1 MILNI
6 SGAAGVSMLYLF
18 TFMMVRAMRG
28 AAFNSDSEEQLSSIP
43 RAIAAAPIGMHF
55 ASHLSSTNSNA
66 QPVPVNIEA
75 VLVATGRVVSVS
87 HSIEDTVPVS
97 GFATRMDT
105 HGSGHASFV
114 GAITLKALPLSDIAN
129 WRGMPEWVRL
139 LYIGFTIS
147 SFLVAIL
154 SAILFHF
161 VSHNF
166 SAVNLLFLASSNI
179 VCIVIVLRCTFA
191 ILTAISSVRG
201 LQTHRALDKSACQSC
216 FERIRELDGFK
227 LLVIVVVGL
236 DSFIVVTQ
244 LYYGY
249 ASIVAPRNSST
260 TILTDTI

>member
-1 MILNI
+1 
-6 SGAAGVSMLYLF
+6 MLYLF

-28 AAFNSDSEEQLSSIP
+28 AAFNAESEEQLPSIP
-43 RAIAAAPIGMHF
+43 RAIAVAPSGMHF
-55 ASHLSSTNSNA
+55 ASHLNSNA
-66 QPVPVNIEA
+66 QPVPVDIEA

-87 HSIEDTVPVS
+87 HSIEDAVPVL
-97 GFATRMDT
+97 GFPTDT
-105 HGSGHASFV
+105 HGSGNATFV
-114 GAITLKALPLSDIAN
+114 DAITLKALPLSDIAN

-161 VSHNF
+161 VIQNF
-166 SAVNLLFLASSNI
+166 AAVNLLFLASSNI
-179 VCIVIVLRCTFA
+179 FCVAIVLRCTFA

-201 LQTHRALDKSACQSC
+201 PQTHRALDKSACQSC
-216 FERIRELDGFK
+216 FERVRELAGFK

-236 DSFIVVTQ
+236 DSFIALTQ

-249 ASIVAPRNSST
+249 AFMVAPRNSST

>member
-1 MILNI
+1 
-6 SGAAGVSMLYLF
+6 MLYLF

-28 AAFNSDSEEQLSSIP
+28 AAFDADSEEQLPSIP
-43 RAIAAAPIGMHF
+43 RAIAVAPNGMP
-55 ASHLSSTNSNA
+55 HLNSNA
-66 QPVPVNIEA
+66 QPVPDDIEA

-87 HSIEDTVPVS
+87 HSIEDAVLVS
-97 GFATRMDT
+97 GSATNSR
-105 HGSGHASFV
+105 HGSGPATFV

-161 VSHNF
+161 ASHNF

-179 VCIVIVLRCTFA
+179 VCIAIVLRCTFA

-216 FERIRELDGFK
+216 FERVRELAGFK

-236 DSFIVVTQ
+236 DSFIAITQ

-249 ASIVAPRNSST
+249 ASIVAPPNSST